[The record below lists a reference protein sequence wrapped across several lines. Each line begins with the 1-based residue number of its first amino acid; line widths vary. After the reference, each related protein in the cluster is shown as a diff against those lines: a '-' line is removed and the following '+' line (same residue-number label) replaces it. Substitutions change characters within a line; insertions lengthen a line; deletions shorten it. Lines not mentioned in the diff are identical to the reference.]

1 MPQKATQKRL
11 CAYFKNLP
19 RWPKAR
25 NHCGEPTVKM
35 VEPAR
40 LKLMRSKKLTEPAAA
55 AEEKYGIPVHNPLI
69 FIKAVHDWDNI
80 TGNAMD
86 RND

>member
-1 MPQKATQKRL
+1 
-11 CAYFKNLP
+11 
-19 RWPKAR
+19 
-25 NHCGEPTVKM
+25 M

-40 LKLMRSKKLTEPAAA
+40 LKFMRSKKLTEPAAA